1 MDTVRPVKRVDTAG
15 SLRLSHEFVGS
26 LRSRE
31 ANPLLVSPTNS
42 NSKPS
47 PRHRSVSEQVRAGR
61 SIVDEVVIPTLQ
73 RATRDDMDAKEIEA
87 LSMLARGFADLK
99 DANPELAYGVI
110 LDILAGIN
118 EYVITRNFA
127 VEVVWDLT

>member
-1 MDTVRPVKRVDTAG
+1 METLRPVKRVDTAG
-15 SLRLSHEFVGS
+15 SLRLSNEFVGS

-31 ANPLLVSPTNS
+31 ANSLLVLPTE
-42 NSKPS
+42 SKPS
-47 PRHRSVSEQVRAGR
+47 LQKRSASEQVRAGR

-87 LSMLARGFADLK
+87 LSMLARGFTDLK

-110 LDILAGIN
+110 LDILSGIN
-118 EYVITRNFA
+118 ECVLQFVYVA
-127 VEVVWDLT
+127 PGS

>member
-15 SLRLSHEFVGS
+15 SLRLSNEFVGS

-31 ANPLLVSPTNS
+31 VNPLLVSPMDT
-42 NSKPS
+42 KPHK
-47 PRHRSVSEQVRAGR
+47 RAVSEQVRAGR

-118 EYVITRNFA
+118 ECVFGCCVLA
-127 VEVVWDLT
+127 S